1 MLNDIVYKC
10 RYLEVTEEA
19 LCGMEEDCVQII
31 HNLHCSV
38 LQAGLDTILSL
49 IEVNHSQDMMKG
61 RRSPSFL
68 TSSKNTIKL
77 IQIPKIIEE

>member
-1 MLNDIVYKC
+1 MNEIVYKC

-19 LCGMEEDCVQII
+19 VCGMEEECVQII

-38 LQAGLDTILSL
+38 LKSGLDTILSL
-49 IEVNHSQDMMKG
+49 IDIFHSQDFMKG

-68 TSSKNTIKL
+68 TSS
-77 IQIPKIIEE
+77 